1 MTDTKDQAVQGAD
14 VENEQE
20 TNVEFAEDSIEALKA
35 ALEQAQAKADEN
47 WNIALR
53 AKADAENVT
62 RRADKDV
69 ANARKFALE
78 RFVNELVP
86 VIDSMELGLAA
97 AMAEDTDLV
106 KIREGSEL
114 TLKMF
119 VSAVEKFGVEPV
131 NPEGEKFNPEFHQAM
146 TMQETANVEPN
157 TVLTVIQKGYT
168 LQGRLVRPAMVVVS
182 KAVVPP
188 AEGRTIDET
197 A

>member
-1 MTDTKDQAVQGAD
+1 MTDIEEQAKQGLEIED
-14 VENEQE
+14 EQVG
-20 TNVEFAEDSIEALKA
+20 TVSTEDSVEALQA

-62 RRADKDV
+62 RRAEKDV

-97 AMAEDTDLV
+97 AMAEDSDIT

-119 VSAVEKFGVEPV
+119 LNAVEKFGVEPV
-131 NPEGEKFNPEFHQAM
+131 DPQGEKFNPEFHQAM
-146 TMQETANVEPN
+146 TMQETTECEPN
-157 TVLTVIQKGYT
+157 MVLAVIQKGYT

-182 KAVVPP
+182 KAVTPP
-188 AEGRTIDET
+188 ADSKTIDET